1 MELFAGAAFEREFK
15 GKIGGYN
22 STHAMDIDAASVKGN
37 TAIGEIGAKYS
48 SGKLDTSLKL
58 EGLSGKKEGINAGL
72 RFVYK
77 F

>member
-1 MELFAGAAFEREFK
+1 
-15 GKIGGYN
+15 
-22 STHAMDIDAASVKGN
+22 MDIDAASVKGN